1 MKTGAQKSVFDLCSK
16 PAVCKNVQLCKISHQ
31 SPGVVTDD
39 DWWINHVRYSVFF
52 FQCFRGQCYSPLP
65 SVPPQR
71 EQRDSSV
78 PQSWHETGR
87 KYPGLAM

>member
-52 FQCFRGQCYSPLP
+52 FNVSEDNATPHSLP
-65 SVPPQR
+65 SHL
-71 EQRDSSV
+71 SV
-78 PQSWHETGR
+78 NSAILASHN
-87 KYPGLAM
+87 PGMKPEGSIPD